1 MDAGRGIVVIIL
13 DFGTTRCIRN
23 LVAASNA
30 TPLYDLGEVEAAVS
44 LSQCSVSVVLHVGA
58 TVTGRTNRWNLGT
71 FQKAV
76 FFRYRGA
83 SNRKVLWFSLSR
95 VN

>member
-23 LVAASNA
+23 LVTASNA

-44 LSQCSVSVVLHVGA
+44 VIERVLCVGRSPCRGYCYRKDKPMEPGDLPESSVLQISG
-58 TVTGRTNRWNLGT
+58 
-71 FQKAV
+71 
-76 FFRYRGA
+76 
-83 SNRKVLWFSLSR
+83 SIE
-95 VN
+95 